1 MTSRRQFLQSAAT
14 AGAAALTLRARR
26 ARAEGVPGVSDSEIR
41 IGQTLPYSGPASAYG
56 VIGKA
61 QAAYMRM
68 INDKGGVNGRRLNLI
83 SLDDAYNPARTVEQV
98 RRLVEQEGV
107 AFLFNMLGTA
117 PNLAVRSYLN
127 DNKIPQLFVS
137 TGASVFADPQ
147 HFPWTLAFNP
157 NYRTEAKIYGKAIL
171 AATPQAKIALLHQ
184 NDGFGQDYL
193 VGLQAALGPDRA
205 GMIVRTASY
214 ETSEPSID
222 SQVIALQGSGADV
235 FVIAATPKFAAQ
247 AIRKSFDLGWSA
259 TRYVSAASQSIA
271 TVLKPAGLDKAKDL
285 ISAGYTKDPT
295 DLRWKD
301 DAGLQTWREFCDS
314 YLSPAE
320 FADSNCAYGF
330 TLAALLVRVLT
341 QCGGD
346 LGRDNILRQATNL
359 SDVELPMLLPGLK
372 VNTSPTN
379 YSPIRQM
386 QLARFTGESW
396 ELTGGLIEG

>member
-1 MTSRRQFLQSAAT
+1 MTSRRQFLQS
-14 AGAAALTLRARR
+14 GAAGLAGLTLRASA
-26 ARAEGVPGVSDSEIR
+26 ARAGDLPGVSDSEIR

-61 QAAYMRM
+61 QAAYVRM
-68 INDKGGVNGRRLNLI
+68 INDRGGVNGRRLTLI

-98 RRLVEQEGV
+98 RRLAEQEGV

-127 DNKIPQLFVS
+127 DNRIPQLFVS
-137 TGASVFADPQ
+137 TGASVFADPE
-147 HFPWTLAFNP
+147 HFPWTLPFNP
-157 NYRTEAKIYGKAIL
+157 NYRTEARIYGKAI
-171 AATPQAKIALLHQ
+171 AAAGSAPKIALLYQ

-193 VGLQAALGPDRA
+193 AGLQEALGPERA
-205 GMIVRTASY
+205 GQLVGAASY
-214 ETSEPSID
+214 ETSEPSVD
-222 SQVIALQGSGADV
+222 SQVIALQGSGADA

-271 TVLKPAGLDKAKDL
+271 TVLKPAGLDKARGL
-285 ISAGYTKDPT
+285 ISASYAKDPT
-295 DLRWKD
+295 DSRWKD
-301 DAGLQTWREFCDS
+301 DAGLRDWRDFCGL

-330 TLAALLVRVLT
+330 TLAALLARVLT
-341 QCGGD
+341 QCGAD
-346 LGRDNILRQATNL
+346 LSRANILRQATNL

-372 VNTSPTN
+372 VNTSPAN
-379 YSPIRQM
+379 YNPIRQM

-396 ELTGGLIEG
+396 DLTGGLIEG